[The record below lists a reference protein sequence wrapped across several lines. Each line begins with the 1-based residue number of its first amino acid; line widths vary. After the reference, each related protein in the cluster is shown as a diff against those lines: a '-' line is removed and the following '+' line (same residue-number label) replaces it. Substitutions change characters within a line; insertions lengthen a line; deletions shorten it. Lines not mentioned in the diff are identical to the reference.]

1 MRRTREGVPGEDAGT
16 GYATR
21 SPESATFATTRVGG
35 GRRPPVFAAA
45 FVLVV
50 GGMVV
55 IGIAGRAPADPPAM
69 AGTSIEQ
76 GGGGASPSAP
86 VLTIAPSPDR
96 APVVTNGDGPIVL
109 QARRHPE
116 TVYVHGD
123 VFVDRVTWVFVSVQD
138 AAGRIAGWA
147 SVSIPASAMPA
158 ASDVPTLR
166 FDVELALPPAA
177 ADGLLRIHASAHDA
191 DGRLVATARVEMD
204 AEGNAVGA
212 AIRPVARPGVF
223 FPRLDASWEDPR

>member
-1 MRRTREGVPGEDAGT
+1 MRRTREVEPTEGAA

-21 SPESATFATTRVGG
+21 APESATFETARVGG
-35 GRRPPVFAAA
+35 GRRPPIFAGA
-45 FVLVV
+45 FLLLV

-55 IGIAGRAPADPPAM
+55 VGIAGRAPADPPAV
-69 AGTSIEQ
+69 A
-76 GGGGASPSAP
+76 GASIGVGAGAATPAAP
-86 VLTIAPSPDR
+86 VVSLAPSPDS

-123 VFVDRVTWVFVSVQD
+123 VFVDRVTWVFVSLQD
-138 AAGRIAGWA
+138 GAGRIAGWA
-147 SVSIPASAMPA
+147 SVSIPASTLPA
-158 ASDVPTLR
+158 ASGVPTLR

-204 AEGNAVGA
+204 AEGNAEGA

-223 FPRLDASWEDPR
+223 FPRLDASWEDAR